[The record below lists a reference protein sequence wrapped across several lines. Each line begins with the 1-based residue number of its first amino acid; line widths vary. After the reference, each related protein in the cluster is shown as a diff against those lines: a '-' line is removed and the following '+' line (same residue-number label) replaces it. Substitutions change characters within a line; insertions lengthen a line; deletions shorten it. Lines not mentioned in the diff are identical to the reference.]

1 MRMENYRTQFDTE
14 RIRFHCPAGKRVEI
28 RHNPR
33 IDKDG
38 RRELIPD
45 KKVAVWDLIQS
56 HKEECEIENIVRRAV
71 EGDAY
76 ALNAREGI
84 YADITN
90 CPSSIAEAQQFII
103 NQKEEFDKLPKDI
116 KQKFEYNAEMYVAE
130 MSQNT
135 QSWFEKM
142 GFKEEAE
149 RYKAEQEAAQKVQ
162 ENTAKA
168 MENLANG
175 TLINN
180 PKGDLGNE

>member
-1 MRMENYRTQFDTE
+1 MVKFKTQFDEEE
-14 RIRFHCPAGKRVEI
+14 REHFYCHAGDKVEI
-28 RHNPR
+28 RHSPKVDAN
-33 IDKDG
+33 G

-56 HKEECEIENIVRRAV
+56 HKEECEIENIIRRAV

-76 ALNAREGI
+76 ALNAKEGI

-90 CPSSIAEAQQFII
+90 CPSTIAEAQQFII
-103 NQKEEFDKLPKDI
+103 NAKEDFEKLPKDI
-116 KQKFEYNAEMYVAE
+116 KQKFEYNPEIYVAE

-135 QSWFEKM
+135 TGWFEKM
-142 GFKEEAE
+142 GYTEEAR
-149 RYKAEQEAAQKVQ
+149 RYQEEFEASKKVQ

-175 TLINN
+175 TFINN

>member
-1 MRMENYRTQFDTE
+1 MVKFKTQFDEEERVHFYCHAGE
-14 RIRFHCPAGKRVEI
+14 RIEI
-28 RHNPR
+28 RHSPK
-33 IDKDG
+33 IDANG

-45 KKVAVWDLIQS
+45 KKVAVYDLIQS
-56 HKEECEIENIVRRAV
+56 HKEECEIENIIRRAV

-103 NQKEEFDKLPKDI
+103 NAKEDFEKLPKDI
-116 KQKFEYNAEMYVAE
+116 KQKFEYNPEIYIAE

-135 QSWFEKM
+135 TSWFEKM
-142 GFKEEAE
+142 GYTAEAEKYKEEF
-149 RYKAEQEAAQKVQ
+149 EASKKVQ

-175 TLINN
+175 TFINN
-180 PKGDLGNE
+180 PKGEVTNE